1 MALRWKNI
9 HPATKGACIMVLIP
23 NFESQSHFFT
33 PVALAVNEQQPSS
46 IVDQRFVFQTN
57 GVAIVNMPGQTSV
70 DWSRNQALIS
80 PNMSDAFKAITTRH
94 NIPIPAG
101 AFPWFQVDSVIP
113 FATLSS
119 IFDRHQA
126 IDAGFAVDRW
136 RFRTRTGIG
145 VQPGQTIQSL
155 FDGLLVDLA
164 VRDSDAVLHR
174 ISYHITVQGRIRFV
188 TGLT

>member
-1 MALRWKNI
+1 
-9 HPATKGACIMVLIP
+9 MVLIP

-33 PVALAVNEQQPSS
+33 PAALAVNEQPPSS
-46 IVDQRFVFQTN
+46 IADQRFIFQTN
-57 GVAIVNMPGQTSV
+57 GVAIVNMPGQTTV
-70 DWSRNQALIS
+70 DWSRDQALIS
-80 PNMSDAFKAITTRH
+80 PNMGDAFKAITTRH
-94 NIPIPAG
+94 NIPIPTG
-101 AFPWFQVDSVIP
+101 TFPWFQVDSVIP

-136 RFRTRTGIG
+136 SFRTRTGTG
-145 VQPGQTIQSL
+145 PQPGQTFRSL

-164 VRDSDAVLHR
+164 ARDNDAVIHR
-174 ISYHITVQGRIRFV
+174 ISYHITVQGRVRFV